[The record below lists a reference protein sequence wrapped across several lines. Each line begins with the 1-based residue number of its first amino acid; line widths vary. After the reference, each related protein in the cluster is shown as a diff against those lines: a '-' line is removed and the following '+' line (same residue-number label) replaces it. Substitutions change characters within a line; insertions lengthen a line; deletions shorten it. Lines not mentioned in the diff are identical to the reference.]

1 MTFCYLVVGLFG
13 LTVGVGDVAEAVGFG
28 CLACPFAQHE
38 YVLHAVG
45 YGEYM
50 DDERHVG
57 YAEVAVGAF
66 PKTILD
72 VTAVADESSCCAD
85 AVPVEHQLVGGCT
98 IVLFHVHAKVIEE
111 GLDAL
116 LSICR
121 DGEV

>member
-57 YAEVAVGAF
+57 YAEVAIGAF
-66 PKTILD
+66 PKAILD
-72 VTAVADESSCCAD
+72 VTTVADESCGCAD
-85 AVPVEHQLVGGCT
+85 AVPIEHKLVRSCT
-98 IVLFHVHAKVIEE
+98 IVLFHVLAEVIEE
-111 GLDAL
+111 GLDAF
-116 LSICR
+116 LSLCR
-121 DGEV
+121 TGEV